1 MSKCAGGKLFLS
13 GSVLSIMVNSFTD
26 ATISFAD
33 SLKKNPLMGED
44 ELEQVAPGLGSE
56 AAQQGLGGVSDK
68 YGRL

>member
-1 MSKCAGGKLFLS
+1 
-13 GSVLSIMVNSFTD
+13 
-26 ATISFAD
+26 
-33 SLKKNPLMGED
+33 MGED